1 MGTFT
6 SIMKKETLLTKTV
19 FVATCIGLLPT
30 IVHAQQKPNIL
41 IIYTD
46 DMGIGDLSCYNNGWS
61 KTPNIDK
68 LASQGIKFNKYYSA
82 APVSSPSR
90 VGLTTGM
97 FPLQMGINTYLQS
110 RQRNAKCEQYDFL
123 DSNVPTMADAMKSVG
138 YASGHFGKWHMGG
151 GRDVDNAPQI
161 TQYGFDEYV
170 STWESPD
177 PDPLITDSDWIWSN
191 NDSIKRW
198 NRSAYFVDKTLAF
211 LKKHQGEPT
220 FVNFWPD
227 DMHTPWVQGPG
238 VQDKENSWTTP
249 PNFAAVLKEY
259 DAQIGRLLQ
268 GLKDL
273 GLEENTIVIFTSDNG
288 PAPSFQQKRTNNL
301 RGVKCSLYEGGIL
314 MPFMVRW
321 PGKIPA
327 GKVDNQ
333 SVICAV
339 DLLPSLGKI
348 TGAKLPSGSNYSGE
362 DMSRALTGTPQTRKK
377 DLMWEFGR
385 NAAFAQPIPYQKSPH
400 LAIRRGNMKLL
411 TNSDSTSVEL
421 YDLSKDPQE
430 TTNIA
435 LKNPELV
442 KDLQKIVFEWWNS
455 RPNKK

>member
-1 MGTFT
+1 MNKENSF
-6 SIMKKETLLTKTV
+6 KKVGLI
-19 FVATCIGLLPT
+19 ATYIGFLPT
-30 IVHAQQKPNIL
+30 IVNAQQKPNIL

-46 DMGIGDLSCYNNGWS
+46 DMGIGDLSCYNKGWS

-68 LASQGIKFNKYYSA
+68 LASQGLKFNNYYTA

-110 RQRNAKCEQYDFL
+110 RKGNKDCEQFDFL
-123 DSNVPTMADAMKSVG
+123 DADRPTLADAMKSVG
-138 YASGHFGKWHMGG
+138 YATGHFGKWHMGG

-177 PDPLITDSDWIWSN
+177 PDPMITNSNWIWSN
-191 NDSIKRW
+191 KDSIKRW

-211 LKKHQGEPT
+211 LKKHQGEPC

-227 DMHTPWVQGPG
+227 DMHTPWVQGSS
-238 VQDKENSWTTP
+238 VQDKEKSWTTP
-249 PNFAAVLKEY
+249 PNFQAVLKEF
-259 DAQIGRLLQ
+259 DVQIGRLLQ
-268 GLKDL
+268 GLKTL
-273 GLEENTIVIFTSDNG
+273 GLEQNTIVIFTSDNG
-288 PAPSFQQKRTNNL
+288 PEPSFQQKRTNNL
-301 RGVKCSLYEGGIL
+301 RGVKCSLYEGGIR
-314 MPFMVRW
+314 MPFIVRW

-333 SVICAV
+333 SILCAV
-339 DLLPSLGKI
+339 DLLPSLCKI
-348 TGAKLPSGSNYSGE
+348 TGAKSLYGSIVSGE
-362 DMSRALTGTPQTRKK
+362 DMSKALTGSPQIRKK

-385 NAAFAQPIPYQKSPH
+385 NSSFAQPVPYQKSPH

-411 TNSDSTSVEL
+411 TNSDGTTVEL
-421 YDLSKDPQE
+421 YDLSIDPKE
-430 TTNIA
+430 SKNIA
-435 LKNPELV
+435 ERNPKV
-442 KDLQKIVFEWWNS
+442 VVDLQKGVVEWWNN
-455 RPNKK
+455 RPTIK

>member
-1 MGTFT
+1 M
-6 SIMKKETLLTKTV
+6 MRKETLLTQTV
-19 FVATCIGLLPT
+19 LAATCIGLLPK

-68 LASQGIKFNKYYSA
+68 LASQGLKFNKYYSA

-110 RQRNAKCEQYDFL
+110 RKGNATCEQNDFL
-123 DSNVPTMADAMKSVG
+123 DDQVPTMADAMKSAG
-138 YASGHFGKWHMGG
+138 YATGHFGKWHMGG
-151 GRDVDNAPQI
+151 GRDVDHAPQI
-161 TQYGFDEYV
+161 TQYGFDEYT

-177 PDPLITDSDWIWSN
+177 PDPLITDSDWIWSK

-227 DMHTPWVQGPG
+227 DMHTPWVQGPS
-238 VQDKENSWTTP
+238 VQDKEKSWSTP
-249 PNFAAVLKEY
+249 PNFAAVLNEY
-259 DAQIGRLLQ
+259 DVQIGRLLQ

-314 MPFMVRW
+314 MPFLIRW

-339 DLLPSLGKI
+339 DLLPSLCKM
-348 TGAKLPSGSNYSGE
+348 TGAKLPSDFNFSGE
-362 DMSRALTGTPQTRKK
+362 DRSIALTGTPQTRKK

-385 NAAFAQPIPYQKSPH
+385 NTAFAQPIPYQKSPH

-411 TNSDSTSVEL
+411 ANSDGTSIEL
-421 YDLSKDPQE
+421 YDLSKDSQE

-435 LKNPELV
+435 INNPKLV
-442 KDLQKIVFEWWNS
+442 KDLQKIVIQWWNN

>member
-110 RQRNAKCEQYDFL
+110 RQGNAKCEQNDFL
-123 DSNVPTMADAMKSVG
+123 DANVPTMADAMKSVG
-138 YASGHFGKWHMGG
+138 YATGHFGKWHMGG

-211 LKKHQGEPT
+211 LKKHQGEPC

-238 VQDKENSWTTP
+238 VQDKEKSWTTP

-385 NAAFAQPIPYQKSPH
+385 NTAFAQPIPYQKSPH